1 MSIIWIKRRELAP
14 KASTPVPVC
23 GTLLAIV
30 LVTIAGAGLHGQTSA
45 PESYTLKRAVEEAW
59 TKYPTI
65 EAANAAV
72 GAAASQ
78 VRVARDAYLPSAS
91 MHAQL
96 TQATRNNI
104 LGAML
109 PNQSIL
115 PISGLAPNGA
125 SARGTFGSA
134 MGILLSWTAYDFG
147 TRRARIETAEANRAE
162 AQAKVDLVR
171 YQIADAVAD
180 AWFRAAASAYV
191 EKAASASVE
200 RWRTALDSVDV
211 LVTNGLRPG
220 ADSSRLRAELAR
232 AEAEQLASTQRTQQ
246 YLAEVGRYLME
257 PEKRLALEA
266 RWVSELYAADA
277 SASTAAVSTAST
289 HPLVA
294 LRNASVSALS
304 ADAALSQRE
313 WLPKVNLYSAVS
325 GRGSGARNDG
335 TFHGGAVGLY
345 PDTGNWAVGIGV
357 TVDLFD
363 WKRYRSVK
371 ELRDH
376 RVEEARARESEASI
390 ELRTLIEQA
399 RIAFETSI
407 AISKKTPEAVR
418 AARELLTQSEVRYRT
433 GLGTITE
440 LAEAQRTFQQ
450 AEVDD
455 ALARVSVWRAA
466 YGMAAAR
473 GDLKEFLDH
482 TH

>member
-1 MSIIWIKRRELAP
+1 MPL
-14 KASTPVPVC
+14 C
-23 GTLLAIV
+23 GALLATV
-30 LVTIAGAGLHGQTSA
+30 LVAIAASGLHGQTTA
-45 PESYTLKRAVEEAW
+45 PEPYSLKRAVEEAW
-59 TKYPTI
+59 KKYPTI
-65 EAANAAV
+65 EAASAAV

-78 VRVARDAYLPSAS
+78 VRVAQDAYLPSAS
-91 MHAQL
+91 MHVQF

-104 LGAML
+104 LGATL

-147 TRRARIETAEANRAE
+147 ARRARIETAEANRAE
-162 AQAKVDLVR
+162 AQAKADLVR

-180 AWFRAAASAYV
+180 AWFRAAASAYA

-257 PEKRLALEA
+257 PEKRLTLDA
-266 RWVSELYAADA
+266 VSLSKPYSGVTPA
-277 SASTAAVSTAST
+277 STAST
-289 HPLVA
+289 HPLLA
-294 LRNASVSALS
+294 LRNASISALS
-304 ADAALSQRE
+304 ADAALTQRE

-345 PDTGNWAVGIGV
+345 PDTGNWAVGVGV

-363 WKRYRSVK
+363 WKRYRSLK
-371 ELRDH
+371 EVRDH
-376 RVEEARARESEASI
+376 RVDEARARESESSI

-399 RIAFETSI
+399 RIAFDASV
-407 AISKKTPEAVR
+407 AISKKTPEAVH

-440 LAEAQRTFQQ
+440 LAEAQRTLQQ
-450 AEVDD
+450 SEVDD
-455 ALARVSVWRAA
+455 AIAKVNVWRAA
-466 YGMAAAR
+466 FGVAAAR
-473 GDLKEFLDH
+473 GDLEAFLDQ
-482 TH
+482 TN